1 MAATISATSTT
12 TTTTTATTASGRV
25 PILPPTQSPVRP
37 STSGF
42 KAPRGGRRPWGGRG
56 SGRGGGRGGRT
67 DIWMEKDPRIQY
79 ARSTRTEED
88 VDEDRD
94 FDEWRTDPEMRFVHE
109 RCMARR
115 EKKKEKE
122 REEKE
127 KARKE
132 KEEKERKE
140 RDGWI
145 EEYGNRPGGAE
156 ERE

>member
-1 MAATISATSTT
+1 MGTTSTT
-12 TTTTTATTASGRV
+12 PTTTSATTTSGRV

-42 KAPRGGRRPWGGRG
+42 KTPRGRGRPWGGRG
-56 SGRGGGRGGRT
+56 NGRGRGGRT
-67 DIWMEKDPRIQY
+67 DIWMEADWRIQY
-79 ARSTRTEED
+79 ARRTRTEKE

-132 KEEKERKE
+132 KKEKERKE

-145 EEYGNRPGGAE
+145 EEYG
-156 ERE
+156 

>member
-12 TTTTTATTASGRV
+12 TTTTTATTTSGRV

-56 SGRGGGRGGRT
+56 SGRGRGGRT
-67 DIWMEKDPRIQY
+67 DVWMEADWRIQY
-79 ARSTRTEED
+79 ARRTRTEKEVNED
-88 VDEDRD
+88 KD

-115 EKKKEKE
+115 EKKKEKK

-127 KARKE
+127 K
-132 KEEKERKE
+132 ERKE
-140 RDGWI
+140 
-145 EEYGNRPGGAE
+145 EEEKKRK
-156 ERE
+156 ERTKDKRQKT